1 MADNSKDKAGKS
13 LNADGQNIEDQKA
26 EDQKAEDQKVE
37 DQKFE
42 EQKTEVQKEFKG
54 FFQSLREY
62 LPQLL
67 SIRRDTDKELTAATI
82 REGISIKGQTAWI
95 LVFSILIASIGLNV
109 SSTAVVIGA
118 MLISPLM
125 GPILGIGFSIGVN
138 DVDTLKASVINFG
151 AMVFLSLLTSFLFF
165 SIPIFKEAT
174 PEILART
181 KPDVRDV
188 LIAISGGLALIIAIS
203 RPRPQFNTVAGVA
216 IATALMPP
224 LCTAGFGL
232 ATGQFNYFGGAMFLF
247 TINCIFI
254 ALAAFAIIKYLKFPM
269 LKYINQAKRKRIS
282 RIASLIAFVILG
294 FSIYLFYQLYLIN
307 DYTTRAEIFIKKIKA
322 EGVNIIGDSSESIDY
337 KADEIKLYVFGNNYD
352 NRDKERWRLMMTDL
366 GLKDTKLTILQ
377 SQDDSGVREDID
389 EIKEMYMESN
399 KLLITRDESL
409 KEKDLRINELEK
421 NLRRY
426 YDNEV
431 LFDRVVK
438 EIKINYSGLK
448 QVSFAREY
456 VSDFEKIDTTN
467 VITVKWK
474 ATVNKRQRNAQEKML
489 KEWMQV
495 RLKLKNIEVRELP

>member
-1 MADNSKDKAGKS
+1 MDDSKKDQVEENKK
-13 LNADGQNIEDQKA
+13 IEDQKA
-26 EDQKAEDQKVE
+26 EEQKAEEQKVE
-37 DQKFE
+37 DQKLKD
-42 EQKTEVQKEFKG
+42 QKTEVHKEFKG
-54 FFQSLREY
+54 FFQSLSEY

-67 SIRRDTDKELTAATI
+67 SIRPGTDKELTAATI
-82 REGISIKGQTAWI
+82 REGISIKGHTAWI
-95 LVFSILIASIGLNV
+95 LVFSIFIASIGLNV

-125 GPILGIGFSIGVN
+125 GPILGIGYSIGVN
-138 DVDTLKASVINFG
+138 DVDTLKGSVINFV
-151 AMVFLSLLTSFLFF
+151 AMVVLSILTSFLFF

-203 RPRPQFNTVAGVA
+203 RPKSQFNTVAGVA

-232 ATGQFNYFGGAMFLF
+232 ATGQFNYFFGAMFLF
-247 TINCIFI
+247 TINSIFI
-254 ALAAFAIIKYLKFPM
+254 ALAAFTIIKYLKFPM

-282 RIASLIAFVILG
+282 RIASLIAVVILS
-294 FSIYLFYQLYLIN
+294 FSIYLFYELYLLN
-307 DYTTRAEIFIKKIKA
+307 DYTTRAEIFIKQIKD
-322 EGVNIIGDSSESIDY
+322 EGVNIIGDNSDSIDY
-337 KADEIKLYVFGNNYD
+337 KENEIKLYVFGNTYGK
-352 NRDKERWRLMMTDL
+352 RDKERWKLMMEDL
-366 GLKDTKLTILQ
+366 GLKDAKLTILQ

-389 EIKEMYMESN
+389 EIKQMYMESN

-409 KEKDLRINELEK
+409 REKDHRITELEK

-431 LFDRVVK
+431 LFDRVVQ

-448 QVSFAREY
+448 QVSFAREL
-456 VSDFEKIDTTN
+456 VSDFEKIDTSN

-474 ATVNKRQRNAQEKML
+474 ALINKRQRRSQEKKL